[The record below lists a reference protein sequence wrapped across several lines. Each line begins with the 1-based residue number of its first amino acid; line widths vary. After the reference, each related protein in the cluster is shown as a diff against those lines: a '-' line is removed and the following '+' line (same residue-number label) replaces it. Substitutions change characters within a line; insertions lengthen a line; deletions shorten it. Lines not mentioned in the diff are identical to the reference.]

1 MAILVTGATGF
12 IGLHL
17 TKRLLESGS
26 LVRVV
31 ARNSERL
38 PSEWAG
44 RVETIRGSLL
54 DRGVR
59 EAATKGVS
67 LIFNLAGETRDLS
80 SMQAVNVEAMRGLA
94 EAAVAAGVKR
104 IVHVSSVGVIS
115 AVGSGVVTEETPC
128 RPRNA
133 YERSKLE
140 GEQVVLACARAGRI
154 EAVIVRPTIVFGEG
168 TARPGDSFLEWL
180 RAVQQGR
187 FVFIGTKAV
196 ANYVYVGDVV
206 EAMLR
211 LAERPMSEPAT
222 YIVADPGP
230 MRDFVGGMAQALGV
244 PAPTRSVPLWA
255 AYTLALGMTVA
266 NRLTGTPVPLTLS
279 RVRALSTE
287 CVFSGDKLR
296 REAGIA
302 FPFGYRKG
310 LERTIAWYRERMQS
324 ELTRV

>member
-12 IGLHL
+12 IGRHL

-31 ARNSERL
+31 TRNSERL

-44 RVETIRGSLL
+44 R
-54 DRGVR
+54 
-59 EAATKGVS
+59 
-67 LIFNLAGETRDLS
+67 GETRDLS

-154 EAVIVRPTIVFGEG
+154 EALIVRPTIVFGEG

-196 ANYVYVGDVV
+196 ANYVYVG
-206 EAMLR
+206 
-211 LAERPMSEPAT
+211 
-222 YIVADPGP
+222 
-230 MRDFVGGMAQALGV
+230 
-244 PAPTRSVPLWA
+244 
-255 AYTLALGMTVA
+255 
-266 NRLTGTPVPLTLS
+266 
-279 RVRALSTE
+279 
-287 CVFSGDKLR
+287 
-296 REAGIA
+296 
-302 FPFGYRKG
+302 
-310 LERTIAWYRERMQS
+310 
-324 ELTRV
+324 